1 MTDRPRL
8 FPVLSREQLFCSV
21 RFFGIAFFRRA
32 ASLLL
37 LLVYFKYCR
46 PLVKAFPIDRA
57 EPFVTFDP
65 FFVWHRFSSSKVKPG
80 RVNHSL
86 LRP

>member
-1 MTDRPRL
+1 
-8 FPVLSREQLFCSV
+8 V
-21 RFFGIAFFRRA
+21 RFFAKNFFTPA

-46 PLVKAFPIDRA
+46 RRFKAFPIDRA

-65 FFVWHRFSSSKVKPG
+65 FFVWHRFLSSKVKPG

-86 LRP
+86 SDSGFRIQSSEFKTFSSPES

>member
-8 FPVLSREQLFCSV
+8 FPACVGNNCFAQCDFSESLFWL
-21 RFFGIAFFRRA
+21 A

-46 PLVKAFPIDRA
+46 LLVKAFPIDRA

-65 FFVWHRFSSSKVKPG
+65 FFVWHRFLFSKVNRG
-80 RVNHSL
+80 GSIIRF
-86 LRP
+86 